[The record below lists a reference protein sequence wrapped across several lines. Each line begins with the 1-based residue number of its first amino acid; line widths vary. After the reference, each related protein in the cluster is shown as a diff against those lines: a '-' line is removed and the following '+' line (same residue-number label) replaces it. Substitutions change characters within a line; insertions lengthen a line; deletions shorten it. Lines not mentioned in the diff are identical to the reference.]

1 MLPLTNGVVDIKLLD
16 HRTGHVRRKVWHP
29 NCIMYLQHEGLAAA
43 NGSLHYIY
51 APIKPLV

>member
-1 MLPLTNGVVDIKLLD
+1 MLPLTNEAVDIKLLD
-16 HRTGHVRRKVWHP
+16 CRTGHVRRKVWYP

-51 APIKPLV
+51 APVNPLV